1 MAEVCRMSL
10 ERLQEMGR
18 TAVKLAVEYSP
29 DACAK
34 HILANLEKLLER
46 DWTAKRWVSGHA

>member
-1 MAEVCRMSL
+1 MSL